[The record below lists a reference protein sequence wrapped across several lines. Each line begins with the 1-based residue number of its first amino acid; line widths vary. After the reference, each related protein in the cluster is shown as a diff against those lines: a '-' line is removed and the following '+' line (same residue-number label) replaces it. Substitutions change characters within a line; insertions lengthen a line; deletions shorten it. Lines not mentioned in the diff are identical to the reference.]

1 MTALLERLNASRR
14 FARSVYAPHKLALRQ
29 GVPSVLRAVGVTAP
43 APQAMNAPRKVV
55 SNIAPRVIAAA
66 VPLLIRADAVPP
78 SAVGRPNTAANPVAL
93 EPQAAPNLEPQAAS
107 NLEPQGLANLEPQ
120 GASDPESPTSA
131 NLEPQDSSNLES
143 PLNDAAF
150 SAALLESGTDSS
162 LEFAAPAQL
171 ALPEPMLESADAVTV
186 KPLLQQPSAQTE
198 PVAVQLSE
206 LQPSELQPSAPL
218 ELSAPANAPAMRVA
232 ETQGAAEQP
241 VSPPIPRASAA
252 QQGIV
257 GERLKLAQ
265 ENEPDAQS
273 SPELAASAMP
283 ETLAAALTQP
293 LEPQAAR
300 FEPVSLEPRFVTPDL
315 EGLGDAPAVR
325 ELAANEPA
333 ANEPIANEPV
343 TSQPAPLEVLPGP
356 LVPEVIAPSVAAP
369 VSLEVA
375 APPAADQPPAR
386 GRVIEEFQ
394 ARPPRNMPP
403 RNLNLKVAAPEVVP
417 EAPADATPRRSPE
430 EWARLL
436 RQRFAQPGD
445 EAFEDAD
452 APTPAAAPEAAQP
465 ETVRLETAPSAM
477 PATVLPASLEP
488 SALVAAPPS
497 ETRALASGTPTVAAG
512 ESESLSVES
521 IRERSQA
528 ALQAIPEDMSQ
539 RTPRDWGLALIRRY
553 ASLDEAA
560 AIGIEAYRDP
570 NDPNPIPT
578 PAPISTRPVAPR
590 AMLAALAPISAASNT
605 TVSSSTDSSTTDSSS
620 SDPSSSDP
628 SSTDPRRL
636 SASALLEPAP
646 SPARRFVAPR
656 MVVSST
662 APGLTPITPARIAPV
677 EAGLVGAQP
686 AAQQRSPASLEPS
699 SATDSVVDAPLE
711 TEDLVAPQTDAGLE
725 PVPFEDSQ
733 TARAALHERPASGFS
748 ASITPQNTAQL
759 EAPTTPTLEPVR
771 LSGATRRFLEP
782 LVGFD
787 PNEVSVYTG
796 DAASRTTRDLR
807 AEAAAQNGAVLL
819 PDASNL
825 ETPAQL
831 GLLAHELIHVAQQQ
845 RTVSARP
852 PDATREAVTNSA
864 LEDATLETPSS
875 AQPSLESP
883 RLSGAASRRFV
894 PALPSAGTVGSAD
907 TRSADTRS
915 AGEFSN
921 IASHTVRQS
930 SAPLLENI
938 SSYASEED
946 RALAAEA
953 RVVQIARTESL
964 SADPTINTAAPSWN
978 GLPAPW
984 ERLPSFETRSN
995 DEGVVSLIGAGLSPQ
1010 GWGGSA
1016 TTTNP
1021 VGYASSVSSSSAVS
1035 SVSSGSSAM
1044 TAAPQAAEV
1053 GRELPQ
1059 VGGVAA
1065 SASGGPDLEQLAKQ
1079 VYDVLKRRLQ
1089 SDRRRGGL

>member
-55 SNIAPRVIAAA
+55 SNIAPRAIAAA
-66 VPLLIRADAVPP
+66 APLLIRADAVPP
-78 SAVGRPNTAANPVAL
+78 SAVGRPNTAANSVVL
-93 EPQAAPNLEPQAAS
+93 EPQAAPNLEPQGLA
-107 NLEPQGLANLEPQ
+107 NLEPQVLANLEPQ

-171 ALPEPMLESADAVTV
+171 ALPEPMLESADAVIV

-206 LQPSELQPSAPL
+206 LQLSGLQPSAPL
-218 ELSAPANAPAMRVA
+218 ELGAPANAPAMRVA

-252 QQGIV
+252 PQGIV
-257 GERLKLAQ
+257 GERLELAQ

-273 SPELAASAMP
+273 SPELVASAMP

-325 ELAANEPA
+325 ELAANEL
-333 ANEPIANEPV
+333 IANEPATNEPATNEPV
-343 TSQPAPLEVLPGP
+343 NSQPAPLEVLPRP

-375 APPAADQPPAR
+375 APPATDQPPAR

-417 EAPADATPRRSPE
+417 EAPADDTPRRSPE

-452 APTPAAAPEAAQP
+452 APAAAPEAAQP
-465 ETVRLETAPSAM
+465 ETVRLETAPSAV

-497 ETRALASGTPTVAAG
+497 ETRALASGTPTVATG
-512 ESESLSVES
+512 ESESLSAES

-605 TVSSSTDSSTTDSSS
+605 TVSSSTDSSSTDS
-620 SDPSSSDP
+620 

-686 AAQQRSPASLEPS
+686 AAQQRNPVSLEPS

-725 PVPFEDSQ
+725 PVAFEDSQ

-748 ASITPQNTAQL
+748 ITPQNTAQP
-759 EAPTTPTLEPVR
+759 EAPATPTLEPVR

-796 DAASRTTRDLR
+796 DAASRTTRSLR

-845 RTVSARP
+845 RTVSAPP

-883 RLSGAASRRFV
+883 RSSGAASRRFV

-921 IASHTVRQS
+921 IASHAVRQS

-984 ERLPSFETRSN
+984 ERLPSFESRSN

-1021 VGYASSVSSSSAVS
+1021 VGYASSVSSSSAAS
-1035 SVSSGSSAM
+1035 SASSGSSAM